1 MKKLLIL
8 GSGSGGTMVAAKM
21 RKLLAESEWDITIID
36 RDPVHH
42 YQPGWLFVPFGI
54 YTLKDCV
61 KPKSDFIPRGVNFV
75 LDTIVN
81 IDPAA
86 KVVTTKQGKYEYD
99 FMVISTGCRIMP
111 EEIEGMSDGW
121 RKNIFD
127 FYTPDGAK
135 ALCPQM
141 HNFKK
146 GRMVFNIA
154 EMPIKCPVAPLEF
167 VYMADWFFT
176 KMGVRKDIEI
186 ELVTPLTGAFTKA
199 VAAEVLGK
207 LCDDKNIKVVP
218 NFVLDSVD
226 AENKVI
232 SDVMGNEIE
241 YDMLVSIPPNFGQ
254 QVIEDSGLGDAMM
267 YIPTDNGTLKAEQ
280 MENVYVLGDTTNVP
294 TSKAGSVAHFE
305 CDIVCANLYAEINGQ
320 EPHHHFDGHS
330 NCFIVTGFDKASLID
345 FNYTVEPL
353 PGKFPLPGVGPFDLL
368 GESRMNYYGKLMF
381 RWIYFNLMMKG
392 HELPF
397 EPDMY
402 MAGKIDVRKAKKD

>member
-1 MKKLLIL
+1 M
-8 GSGSGGTMVAAKM
+8 
-21 RKLLAESEWDITIID
+21 
-36 RDPVHH
+36 
-42 YQPGWLFVPFGI
+42 
-54 YTLKDCV
+54 
-61 KPKSDFIPRGVNFV
+61 
-75 LDTIVN
+75 
-81 IDPAA
+81 
-86 KVVTTKQGKYEYD
+86 
-99 FMVISTGCRIMP
+99 
-111 EEIEGMSDGW
+111 
-121 RKNIFD
+121 
-127 FYTPDGAK
+127 
-135 ALCPQM
+135 
-141 HNFKK
+141 
-146 GRMVFNIA
+146 
-154 EMPIKCPVAPLEF
+154 
-167 VYMADWFFT
+167 
-176 KMGVRKDIEI
+176 
-186 ELVTPLTGAFTKA
+186 
-199 VAAEVLGK
+199 LGK
-207 LCDDKNIKVVP
+207 LCDEKNIKVVP

-232 SDVMGNEIE
+232 SDVMGNELD

-267 YIPTDNGTLKAEQ
+267 YIPTDNATLKAEQ

-305 CDIVCANLYAEINGQ
+305 CDIVCANLFAEIEGH

-402 MAGKIDVRKAKKD
+402 MAGKLDVRKAKKD